1 MLITDWEVGDFS
13 ILAPSV
19 TTGWIAILIRN

>member
-1 MLITDWEVGDFS
+1 MLMTDCEVGDFS

-19 TTGWIAILIRN
+19 TTGWIAIWLRN